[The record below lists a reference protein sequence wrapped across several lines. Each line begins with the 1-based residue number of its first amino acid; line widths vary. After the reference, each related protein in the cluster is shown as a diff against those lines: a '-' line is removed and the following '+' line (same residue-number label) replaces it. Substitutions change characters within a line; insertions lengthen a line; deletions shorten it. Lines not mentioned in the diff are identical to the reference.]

1 MLLTQLGTWHSQE
14 RKTHIV
20 AVFVGDVGG
29 GGGGGWGGG
38 GGGGIAE
45 AETRRSWVEVISRGF
60 AIDKRQLSQAPA
72 C

>member
-29 GGGGGWGGG
+29 GR
-38 GGGGIAE
+38 GIAE

>member
-29 GGGGGWGGG
+29 GGASLKPRRGEVGW
-38 GGGGIAE
+38 
-45 AETRRSWVEVISRGF
+45 
-60 AIDKRQLSQAPA
+60 K
-72 C
+72 